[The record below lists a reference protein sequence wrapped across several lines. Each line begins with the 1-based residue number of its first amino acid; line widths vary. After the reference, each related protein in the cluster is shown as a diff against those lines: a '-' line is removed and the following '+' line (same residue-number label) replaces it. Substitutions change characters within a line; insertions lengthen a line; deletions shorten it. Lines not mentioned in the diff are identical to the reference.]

1 MYVGDYKSRDQCEMI
16 AKATEIAAGGL
27 EDGNR
32 IFPFSEWCL
41 RKECTKRDGEMESKW
56 NLLAEED

>member
-1 MYVGDYKSRDQCEMI
+1 MI

-56 NLLAEED
+56 NLLVEED